1 MVWRSAREAGSGGA
15 ADIVPGQMGV
25 RGAVRTLGGGTR
37 WSTLAGRRERSDL
50 PPDAKPSIPYPCRV
64 PQRPDTTPPVTSPV
78 DLQTRALRAMT
89 ADEKVRVSQ
98 ALWEETWEVLGA
110 GVRGRHPE
118 WTPAQVLTRVR
129 ELLRD
134 VHA

>member
-1 MVWRSAREAGSGGA
+1 MVERSAREAGSGGA
-15 ADIVPGQMGV
+15 VDIVRRKMAGV
-25 RGAVRTLGGGTR
+25 GALCTCGAETR
-37 WSTLAGRRERSDL
+37 WTTLAGSAARGEL
-50 PPDAKPSIPYPCRV
+50 PLDAKPSIPYPCTV
-64 PQRPDTTPPVTSPV
+64 PRRPGTTLLVTSPI
-78 DLQTRALRAMT
+78 DLQTRALRTMT

-118 WTPAQVLTRVR
+118 WTPAQVVTRVR

-134 VHA
+134 GHA